1 MRYCSAC
8 GHEVA
13 RRWIAEDGRERYV
26 CEACG
31 ATHYENP
38 RIIVCCIA
46 HLRDEILLCR
56 RAHQPGRGQWSLP
69 SGYLECGET
78 LEAAAAREML
88 EETGLILDPAK
99 LELYAV
105 TNMTEIDQVAVTF
118 RTRVEHE
125 PALSSGAECLEVAFL
140 SEEEAAATDVAWRE
154 SSGDGAEKFFE
165 ELRAGAFTIHLAT
178 LGCPEKG
185 TQFASRNYALR
196 SSRLTFRRA
205 RINPEKEDIRCK

>member
-13 RRWIAEDGRERYV
+13 RRWIAEDGRERYI

-46 HLRDEILLCR
+46 HWRDEILLCR
-56 RAHQPGRGQWSLP
+56 RACQPGRGQWSLP

-78 LEAAAAREML
+78 LEAATARETV
-88 EETGLILDPAK
+88 EETGLVLDPAK
-99 LELYAV
+99 LDLYAV

-118 RTRVEHE
+118 RTRVEDK
-125 PALSSGAECLEVAFL
+125 PALRPGAECLEVAFL
-140 SEEEAAATDVAWRE
+140 SQEEAGARDVAWRD
-154 SSGDGAEKFFE
+154 SFGNGAEKFFE
-165 ELRAGAFTIHLAT
+165 ELHSSAFTIQLAT

-185 TQFASRNYALR
+185 TRFASRDYALR
-196 SSRLTFRRA
+196 SSVKGSILKA
-205 RINPEKEDIRCK
+205 APEKVKRR